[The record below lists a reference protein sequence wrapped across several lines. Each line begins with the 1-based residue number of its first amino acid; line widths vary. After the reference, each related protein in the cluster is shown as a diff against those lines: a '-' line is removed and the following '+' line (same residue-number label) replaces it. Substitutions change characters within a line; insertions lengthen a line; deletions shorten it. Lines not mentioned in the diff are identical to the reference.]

1 MLIIM
6 SKEEKNL
13 GAFQSIMDILMD
25 WVFKFF
31 LLNKTLDQRFGAK
44 LKNPVLCK
52 ILLQIFGT
60 QQNDPVW

>member
-44 LKNPVLCK
+44 LKKPGF
-52 ILLQIFGT
+52 I
-60 QQNDPVW
+60 QNFAANFWHTTK